1 MANPKIE
8 IEHVDKY
15 YWKTGTTSKRL
26 GRRGRMHGTVQALR
40 DASLTVAEGEFVS
53 LIGPS
58 GCGKTTLLKVL
69 DGLVPY
75 DSGQVRVSGKP
86 VTGPGRDRAFVF
98 LAIRAL
104 PVANRDGKRDAPPG
118 GRRQVQV

>member
-1 MANPKIE
+1 MVRPKIE

-15 YWKTGTTSKRL
+15 YRKTGTTSTRF
-26 GRRGRMHGTVQALR
+26 GRRGRQHGTVQALG

-75 DSGQVRVSGKP
+75 EAGSVRVSGRP

-98 LAIRAL
+98 QNFGLFPWRTVIGRRN
-104 PVANRDGKRDAPPG
+104 PTSRG
-118 GRRQVQV
+118 GR